1 MFQRQGL
8 TTPEQIEEMRQELS
22 QELQKKRNWLKALRK
37 GCFTIFLLLLVF
49 QFGTIFKMKQTGQ
62 IPHVFGYYLF
72 SIESGSMSPT
82 LEVGDIIVSKKPTS
96 THDLAV
102 GTIVTFYN
110 CDGQIVT
117 HRITDI
123 IVDASE
129 TIAYQTKGDYEKNT
143 TDLELLTQDRIIS
156 VYCFTLKR
164 A

>member
-1 MFQRQGL
+1 MFQRKGL

-22 QELQKKRNWLKALRK
+22 QEKQKKRNWFKALRK
-37 GCFTIFLLLLVF
+37 GCFTIFLIFLVLI
-49 QFGTIFKMKQTGQ
+49 FGSIFKLKQAGQ
-62 IPHVFGYYLF
+62 IPHIFGYYLF

-82 LEVGDIIVSKKPTS
+82 LEVGDIIVSKKPSS
-96 THDLAV
+96 TDDLSV
-102 GTIVTFYN
+102 GTIVTYYN
-110 CDGQIVT
+110 TDRQIVT

-123 IVDASE
+123 IVDDSG

-156 VYCFTLKR
+156 VYCFTLRR